1 MSIVVLL
8 AIASFSIFHLF
19 PWTHAQNSVQVSDI
33 PREAN
38 QKFADDCRYQGDGI
52 PYRDLGSDTEKPE
65 ATPELVGEFNAS
77 PQDVDEPEE
86 SSDLT
91 VDESEKGAPDGIDA
105 ELRQ

>member
-1 MSIVVLL
+1 MPKTQFKYRIFRVKQTKSLPMIV
-8 AIASFSIFHLF
+8 AIR
-19 PWTHAQNSVQVSDI
+19 VM
-33 PREAN
+33 
-38 QKFADDCRYQGDGI
+38 GI